1 MPKYPEKNQKNKKT
15 KTNKQTNK
23 KNGKKRKKEGIR
35 EKKGVLIDL
44 LTGFNVAFIHLW
56 RLF

>member
-1 MPKYPEKNQKNKKT
+1 MPKYSEKNQKNKKQ
-15 KTNKQTNK
+15 KQKNKPKK
-23 KNGKKRKKEGIR
+23 KNGKKRKKERIR
-35 EKKGVLIDL
+35 EKKRVLIDL